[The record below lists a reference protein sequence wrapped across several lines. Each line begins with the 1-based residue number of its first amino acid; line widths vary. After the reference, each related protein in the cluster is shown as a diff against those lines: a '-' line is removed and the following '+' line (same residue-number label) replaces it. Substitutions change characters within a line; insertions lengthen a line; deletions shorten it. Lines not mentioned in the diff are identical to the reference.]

1 MTEDQNRNKLTSLE
15 KENPGF
21 ITGISRNVRLV
32 LRLLADKRVNFF
44 LKLLP
49 IGALVYMIVPEAFPV
64 VDDAIV
70 LGIGTYLFIELCPQ
84 DVVEEHR
91 AKLAGIDDPG
101 QTNEAISEVID
112 VSSSEEQEQ

>member
-49 IGALVYMIVPEAFPV
+49 IGAL
-64 VDDAIV
+64 
-70 LGIGTYLFIELCPQ
+70 
-84 DVVEEHR
+84 
-91 AKLAGIDDPG
+91 AGIDDPG
-101 QTNEAISEVID
+101 QTNEEISEVID